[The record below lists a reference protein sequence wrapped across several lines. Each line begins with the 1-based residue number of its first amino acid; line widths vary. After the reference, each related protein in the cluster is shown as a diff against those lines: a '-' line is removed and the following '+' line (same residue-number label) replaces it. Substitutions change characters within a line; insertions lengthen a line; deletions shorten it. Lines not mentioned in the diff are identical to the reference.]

1 MIIAVVVVT
10 TAVDV
15 DDADILQ
22 QSHSKFLA
30 ISSGASAPMDSCH

>member
-1 MIIAVVVVT
+1 MIIAVVVA
-10 TAVDV
+10 AVDV